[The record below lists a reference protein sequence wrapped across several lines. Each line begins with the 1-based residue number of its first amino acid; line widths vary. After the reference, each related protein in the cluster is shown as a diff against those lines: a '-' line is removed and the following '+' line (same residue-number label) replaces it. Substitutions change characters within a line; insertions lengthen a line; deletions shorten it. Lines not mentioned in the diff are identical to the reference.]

1 MVAWWRGGVRGRGE
15 PGTDFRQ
22 NVTAI
27 ARPYVAQMRMMS
39 SEPGHRYLVFAE
51 DCEVG
56 ISFITLDRMRWAI
69 VSVKPAGRR
78 TSEERCQE
86 RHSST
91 YLELNARA

>member
-1 MVAWWRGGVRGRGE
+1 VVACAAGREREPTSRRTSRHRAAVRS
-15 PGTDFRQ
+15 
-22 NVTAI
+22 A
-27 ARPYVAQMRMMS
+27 MRMMS
-39 SEPGHRYLVFAE
+39 SEPSHRYLVFAE
-51 DCEVG
+51 ECGVG

-69 VSVKPAGRR
+69 VSLKPAGRR